1 MKKSKFTRKRFF
13 RIILKIFLWFL
24 GLSIGSV
31 ILFRFVPVPV
41 TPLMLIRC
49 GEQLFSGKEMH
60 MNKSWTPIDDIS
72 PSLPLAVIAAEDQKF
87 TEHFGF
93 DIQAIEKAQKYNERK
108 KGKRIRGASTI
119 TQQTA
124 KNVFLWTGTGW
135 TRYVRKGFE
144 VYFTFLLEIFWS
156 KERIMEV
163 YLNVAEWGDG
173 VYGAEAA
180 SKKYFGKSAQK
191 LTASECALLAS
202 VLPNPRKWSPAQPTA
217 YILKRQAWILTNMY
231 RIEKPEW

>member
-1 MKKSKFTRKRFF
+1 MKRFF
-13 RIILKIFLWFL
+13 KFLLKLFLWFI

-41 TPLMLIRC
+41 TPLMLMRC
-49 GEQLFSGKEMH
+49 AEQLFSGQELRMQ
-60 MNKSWTPIDDIS
+60 KSWTSIENIS

-93 DIQAIEKAQKYNERK
+93 DMEAIQKAEKYNERK
-108 KGKRIRGASTI
+108 NGKRIRGASTI

-124 KNVFLWTGTGW
+124 KNVFLWKGTGW

-144 VYFTFLLEIFWS
+144 VYFTFLLEVFWS

-173 VYGAEAA
+173 IYGAEVAA
-180 SKKYFGKSAQK
+180 KKNFGRAAKSLSAEE
-191 LTASECALLAS
+191 SALMAA
-202 VLPNPRKWSPAQPTA
+202 VLPNPRKWSPAKPTA
-217 YILKRQAWILTNMY
+217 YIWKRQSWILTNMY

>member
-1 MKKSKFTRKRFF
+1 MKRVFKFL
-13 RIILKIFLWFL
+13 LKLLLWFL

-49 GEQLFSGKEMH
+49 GEQLFNGKEMR
-60 MNKSWTPIDDIS
+60 MTKSWKSIDNIS
-72 PSLPLAVIAAEDQKF
+72 PTLVQAVIAAEDQKF

-93 DIQAIEKAQKYNERK
+93 DVQAIEKAQKYNERK
-108 KGKRIRGASTI
+108 NGKRIRGASTI

-124 KNVFLWTGTGW
+124 KNVFLWRGTGW
-135 TRYVRKGFE
+135 TRYLRKGFE

-180 SKKYFGKSAQK
+180 AQSCFGKSAHK
-191 LTASECALLAS
+191 LSAPESALLAA
-202 VLPNPRKWSPAQPTA
+202 VLPNPRKWSAAQPTS
-217 YILKRQAWILTNMY
+217 YILRRQAWILTNMY

>member
-1 MKKSKFTRKRFF
+1 MKRF
-13 RIILKIFLWFL
+13 LKFLLKLFLWFIV
-24 GLSIGSV
+24 LSVGSV

-49 GEQLFSGKEMH
+49 TEQLFSGKEMR
-60 MNKSWTPIDDIS
+60 MQKSWTSIENMS
-72 PSLPLAVIAAEDQKF
+72 PSIPLAVIAAEDQKF

-93 DIQAIEKAQKYNERK
+93 DMEAIQKAEKYNERK
-108 KGKRIRGASTI
+108 NGKRIRGASTI

-124 KNVFLWTGTGW
+124 KNVFLWKGSGW

-144 VYFTFLLEIFWS
+144 VYFTFLLEVFWS

-180 SKKYFGKSAQK
+180 AKKYFGKSAKQISV
-191 LTASECALLAS
+191 SESALLAA
-202 VLPNPRKWSPAQPTA
+202 VLPNPRRWSPANPTA
-217 YILKRQAWILTNMY
+217 YIWKRQSWILTNMY

>member
-1 MKKSKFTRKRFF
+1 LKRVFKFL
-13 RIILKIFLWFL
+13 LKLLLWFL

-49 GEQLFSGKEMH
+49 GEQLFNGKEMR
-60 MNKSWTPIDDIS
+60 MTKSWKSIDNIS
-72 PSLPLAVIAAEDQKF
+72 PTLVQAVIAAEDQKF

-93 DIQAIEKAQKYNERK
+93 DVQAIEKAQKYNERK
-108 KGKRIRGASTI
+108 NGKRIRGASTI

-124 KNVFLWTGTGW
+124 KNVFLWRGTGW
-135 TRYVRKGFE
+135 TRYLRKGFE

-180 SKKYFGKSAQK
+180 AQSCFGKSAHK
-191 LTASECALLAS
+191 LSAPESALLAA
-202 VLPNPRKWSPAQPTA
+202 VLPNPRKWSAAQPTS
-217 YILKRQAWILTNMY
+217 YILRRQAWILTNMY

>member
-1 MKKSKFTRKRFF
+1 MKRF
-13 RIILKIFLWFL
+13 LKFLLKLCLWFI
-24 GLSIGSV
+24 GLSVGSV
-31 ILFRFVPVPV
+31 ILFRFVPIPV

-49 GEQLFSGKEMH
+49 TGQLFSGKELRMQ
-60 MNKSWTPIDDIS
+60 KSWKSMEDIS

-87 TEHFGF
+87 TDHFGF
-93 DIQAIEKAQKYNERK
+93 DMQAIEKAQQYNERK

-124 KNVFLWTGTGW
+124 KNVFLWQGTGW

-144 VYFTFLLEIFWS
+144 VYFTFLLEVFWS
-156 KERIMEV
+156 KERIMQV

-173 VYGAEAA
+173 IYGAEAA
-180 SKKYFGKSAQK
+180 AEKYFGKSAKK
-191 LTASECALLAS
+191 LSNAESALMAA

-217 YILKRQAWILTNMY
+217 YIWRRQSWILTNMY

>member
-1 MKKSKFTRKRFF
+1 MRIFKF
-13 RIILKIFLWFL
+13 ILKFLLWFIAF
-24 GLSIGSV
+24 SVGSV

-49 GEQLFSGKEMH
+49 TEQVINGKELRL
-60 MNKSWTPIDDIS
+60 NKSWKSLEKIS
-72 PSLPLAVIAAEDQKF
+72 PSLALAVMASEDQKF

-93 DIQAIEKAQKYNERK
+93 DMKAIEKAQKYNDRK
-108 KGKRIRGASTI
+108 KGKRLRGASTI

-124 KNVFLWTGTGW
+124 KNVFLWRGSGW
-135 TRYVRKGFE
+135 TRYVRKGLE
-144 VYFTFLLEIFWS
+144 VYFTFLLEVFWS

-173 VYGAEAA
+173 IYGAEAA
-180 SKKYFGKSAQK
+180 AKKYFGKSARK
-191 LTASECALLAS
+191 LSISESALLAA
-202 VLPNPRKWSPAQPTA
+202 VLPNPRRWSPARPTA
-217 YILKRQAWILTNMY
+217 YILKRQSWILTNMY